1 MIKNPPKGVF
11 KRTKIMFFAS
21 AYISIIIISVILVLV
36 VKYKKDNAK
45 SYAI

>member
-1 MIKNPPKGVF
+1 
-11 KRTKIMFFAS
+11 MFFAS